1 MNDNNKNNNTLFQ
14 VIPLQNDTDFISDNE
29 FIQGI
34 NRTPLIDPNGSYV
47 IRSSSYSNESTKAY
61 NAFNNDIETAWE
73 CNYKENNDYNKMKVN
88 YPAYKQ
94 HPYSKSFPSNY
105 QGGGLEKN
113 TFFTNVGS
121 DEQFFE
127 MKGEWIEISL
137 PYEVY
142 IQSYSLATP
151 VFGNSNNFP
160 RKFMLVG
167 KNIDSTN
174 DTWSL
179 IDNQQIN
186 DTTPSGQVIREF
198 QTNASDKFSTY
209 RIIIMQMSN
218 GIDRVKISQIRMI
231 GSALLYA
238 LSDEER
244 EMKKQLFK
252 NSKQMKNKREK
263 NKNKTESMS
272 NINDYVGNHLGSKPL
287 DTFVNLK
294 RDIINQPYSTRT
306 PYNTNILN
314 KNKLKHHDIVDT
326 DNRYYKEQSRNEV
339 LVNSSKSKNTNLLVN
354 TEYFQGSKEYTYTN
368 DIVKGESKI
377 KDVILEHQ
385 VEPLNKKIQLYQD
398 NINEINDSYIEIQN
412 QIKEITNEYNDG
424 LQDKLQH
431 DKKYKYKSEQGHK
444 PIMDIKNVRTKE
456 LDSMII
462 KNEQVL
468 FFASIAGVSLLIGMI
483 FMKRK

>member
-1 MNDNNKNNNTLFQ
+1 M
-14 VIPLQNDTDFISDNE
+14 
-29 FIQGI
+29 
-34 NRTPLIDPNGSYV
+34 
-47 IRSSSYSNESTKAY
+47 
-61 NAFNNDIETAWE
+61 
-73 CNYKENNDYNKMKVN
+73 
-88 YPAYKQ
+88 
-94 HPYSKSFPSNY
+94 
-105 QGGGLEKN
+105 
-113 TFFTNVGS
+113 
-121 DEQFFE
+121 
-127 MKGEWIEISL
+127 
-137 PYEVY
+137 
-142 IQSYSLATP
+142 
-151 VFGNSNNFP
+151 
-160 RKFMLVG
+160 
-167 KNIDSTN
+167 
-174 DTWSL
+174 
-179 IDNQQIN
+179 
-186 DTTPSGQVIREF
+186 
-198 QTNASDKFSTY
+198 
-209 RIIIMQMSN
+209 
-218 GIDRVKISQIRMI
+218 
-231 GSALLYA
+231 
-238 LSDEER
+238 
-244 EMKKQLFK
+244 
-252 NSKQMKNKREK
+252 
-263 NKNKTESMS
+263 
-272 NINDYVGNHLGSKPL
+272 
-287 DTFVNLK
+287 
-294 RDIINQPYSTRT
+294 
-306 PYNTNILN
+306 N